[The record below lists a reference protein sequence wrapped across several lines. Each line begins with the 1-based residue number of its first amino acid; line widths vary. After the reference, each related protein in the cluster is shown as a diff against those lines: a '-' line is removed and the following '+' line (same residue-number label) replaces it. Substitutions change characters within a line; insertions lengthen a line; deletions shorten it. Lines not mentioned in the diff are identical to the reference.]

1 MATFRYHDRGP
12 SGSTTLVSV
21 IAGAVAGFA
30 VGVLVAQRSGGLKG
44 MAARLRRRAEQSVEE
59 GREGFDAETYE
70 PDELEEAGEGSEEDG
85 YELEERVLEA
95 FRNDPILSER
105 AIDIGAV
112 TQEIVELSG
121 WVEDEGEAEHAVTV
135 ARGVP
140 GVETVVN
147 RLTVREEEEEMDDA
161 AERFAA
167 GDPALTEARWEGQQV
182 GTGRRRQGTS
192 ADPDRHA
199 DPKVTLEDRWLSAE
213 EALREAADETAGTA
227 ERRTRAKK
235 AGQRGGRTDGS
246 PVAPSGVPKGDH
258 VANPTKVDPHVVNGD
273 LAREVQRDAAR
284 DAAPE
289 PRSDTRA
296 D

>member
-1 MATFRYHDRGP
+1 MTTFRYRDQGP

-30 VGVLVAQRSGGLKG
+30 VGVLVAQRAGGLKG
-44 MAARLRRRAEQSVEE
+44 IAARLRQSAERGLEA

-70 PDELEEAGEGSEEDG
+70 PDELESGDDADDEEG

-95 FRNDPILSER
+95 FRNDPVLSER

-112 TQEIVELSG
+112 ATAIVELSG

-140 GVETVVN
+140 GIETVVN
-147 RLTVREEEEEMDDA
+147 RLTVREEEEEADDA

-213 EALREAADETAGTA
+213 EALREAADETAGIS
-227 ERRTRAKK
+227 ERRSRAKK
-235 AGQRGGRTDGS
+235 AAAKGGRTDGS

-284 DAAPE
+284 DATPE
-289 PRSDTRA
+289 PRA